1 MEWKVRLENY
11 IKNISI
17 DCYLN
22 GDKEKLVR
30 GQEFIKKSEI
40 VTKSLHSNKRL
51 WEEIFVCL
59 HYFRMVDCEF
69 SGELYV
75 IEFLTVFKILR

>member
-1 MEWKVRLENY
+1 MRLENY

-51 WEEIFVCL
+51 
-59 HYFRMVDCEF
+59 
-69 SGELYV
+69 
-75 IEFLTVFKILR
+75 